1 VVVSALALVA
11 AAAGI
16 SGLMG
21 RAFCEATLHVPHLV
35 TARPAGAEDVELT
48 TKDKAVLKGWWF
60 RSGFTGNCVIVLHGI
75 GDSKGGSSGFAPM
88 FLSGGYSVLAPDSR
102 AHGESGGEFVTYGLL
117 ERHDVIAWADWMRAQ
132 GCRNVDGLGESLGA
146 SILIQAAAVK
156 PVFNAIVAECPF
168 ADLQAMARY
177 RVQKMAGGNAFVAGL
192 VVDTGMLY
200 ADVFDHLDFRQV
212 SPLASMRSSITPVL
226 LIHGLADWRTPA
238 EQSRELFAA
247 RPLGT
252 RLWLVPGAGHT
263 EASVVAPAEFRRR
276 VLEWFGGFR

>member
-1 VVVSALALVA
+1 MVVSALALVA

-21 RAFCEATLHVPHLV
+21 RAFCEATLHVPHFV
-35 TARPAGAEDVELT
+35 AARPAGAEDVELT

-132 GCRNVDGLGESLGA
+132 GCRNVDGLGESL
-146 SILIQAAAVK
+146 
-156 PVFNAIVAECPF
+156 
-168 ADLQAMARY
+168 
-177 RVQKMAGGNAFVAGL
+177 
-192 VVDTGMLY
+192 
-200 ADVFDHLDFRQV
+200 
-212 SPLASMRSSITPVL
+212 
-226 LIHGLADWRTPA
+226 IHGLADWRTPP